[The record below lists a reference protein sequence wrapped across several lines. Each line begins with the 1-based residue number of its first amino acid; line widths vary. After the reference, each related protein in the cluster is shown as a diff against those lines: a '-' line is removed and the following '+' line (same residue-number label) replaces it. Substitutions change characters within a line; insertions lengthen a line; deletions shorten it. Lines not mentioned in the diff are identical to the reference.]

1 MAPIA
6 AAAAAKRNNE
16 LKIRRPADGVN
27 IDVGFG
33 VVIIEL
39 YERVAV
45 LV

>member
-6 AAAAAKRNNE
+6 ARAAPDRNSE
-16 LKIRRPADGVN
+16 QKIRRPADGVN
-27 IDVGFG
+27 VDVGFG